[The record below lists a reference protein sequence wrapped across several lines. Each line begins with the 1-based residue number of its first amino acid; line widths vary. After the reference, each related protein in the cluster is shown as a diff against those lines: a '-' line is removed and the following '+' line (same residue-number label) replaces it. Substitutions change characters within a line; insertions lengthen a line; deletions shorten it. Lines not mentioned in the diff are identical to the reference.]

1 MERHDDKDAADDK
14 VELEDGVLTVEYRND
29 GRHVH
34 QLADEFVVLSK
45 MIDESLSQKLLRC

>member
-1 MERHDDKDAADDK
+1 MERHDDKDAADDE

-29 GRHVH
+29 GRHIH